1 MLTQDL
7 IPTNWKSVDR
17 EIRADY
23 PNTKNRMVAKTDLMT
38 DQQGELAAYI
48 VQQVK
53 ACDDM
58 RIVLSEF
65 VRLWDAGLRP
75 QIVKGGWREEHDF
88 AETIQSARVIL
99 NNIQIK

>member
-1 MLTQDL
+1 
-7 IPTNWKSVDR
+7 
-17 EIRADY
+17 
-23 PNTKNRMVAKTDLMT
+23 MVAKTDLMT
-38 DQQGELAAYI
+38 DPRGELAAYI